1 MRRLIIRY
9 LAGFAAGWLLIG
21 IGLYALKTAGPASTS
36 GSLLQKMEAWEQDP
50 ARYDLVFIGDSR
62 TYCAMHPDQLDPLL
76 GTRSLNLAHWAH
88 WMPTQLA
95 QFQDLLEVMPEGVTI
110 VWSVGHQNFRS
121 GNRPIHPSYPIG
133 VSAIPRYLSLGYSLG
148 SMKDNLVFFNPATTV
163 LGWMPQ
169 IRQRLDRDLDRAILD
184 HGPPAS
190 SSPSRPES
198 LPDLLTRLRGDPV
211 TDSIEIL
218 SDGGQVTSV
227 EVLKDNG
234 AYERVELD
242 PGYFR
247 ARQREN
253 AREVERRLKEKPD
266 RFEATPQ
273 DWATFL
279 AILDL
284 CREKDARLIVNEV
297 EEAPYI
303 YLSAERRESWRRFM
317 RETVERE
324 VVSRGIP
331 YVRVDFDLMSD
342 EDYFDF
348 NHLNRDG
355 IRKYSRLLA
364 ERLGPLLQRS
374 GEAP

>member
-1 MRRLIIRY
+1 MRPLNIRY
-9 LAGFAAGWLLIG
+9 LAGFAAGWLLINV
-21 IGLYALKTAGPASTS
+21 GLYALKTAGAPSPS
-36 GSLLQKMEAWEQDP
+36 GSLVQKMDAWEQDP

-62 TYCAMHPDQLDPLL
+62 TYCAMHPDHLDPLL

-95 QFQDLLEVMPEGVTI
+95 QFRDLLEVMPQGVTV

-121 GNRPIHPSYPIG
+121 GDRRIHPSYPIG
-133 VSAIPRYLSLGYSLG
+133 VASVPRYLSLGYSLG

-169 IRQRLDRDLDRAILD
+169 IRRRMDRTLDRAVLD
-184 HGPPAS
+184 HARPAPDGPV
-190 SSPSRPES
+190 RPEI
-198 LPDLLTRLRGDPV
+198 LPDLLGRLRGDPV
-211 TDSIEIL
+211 TDSLKIL
-218 SDGGQVTSV
+218 SEEGQVTSV

-247 ARQREN
+247 SRQREN
-253 AREVERRLKEKPD
+253 AREVERRLQETPD

-273 DWATFL
+273 DWETFL
-279 AILDL
+279 EILDL
-284 CREKDARLIVNEV
+284 CREKDVRLILNEV

-303 YLSAERRESWRRFM
+303 YLSEERRENWRRFM
-317 RETVERE
+317 RETVEQE
-324 VVSRGIP
+324 VLSRGIP
-331 YVRVDFDLMSD
+331 YLRVDFDRMSD

-348 NHLNRDG
+348 NHLNQDG

-364 ERLGPLLQRS
+364 ERLGPVLQRS